1 VVFGLSLLLFA
12 YGWYTSRERPGVSG
26 VPDGYYHGFD
36 QSGYRS
42 EAQDLARWRLPAR
55 PEKYPF
61 GLGYPALAVPLL
73 WAGFTRD
80 PFAVPDALV
89 FAACVTLVVA
99 IGTRMRSVAFGL
111 GAGGLIALASPLLGL
126 MVYPWSNTVTALA
139 VLVAMAVTVTD
150 REPTWQT
157 GVAVGLAAALA
168 LASRYVDVV
177 FPLAILGFTAVRA
190 PRRWLKPV
198 AAAVVVVALVGMMIG
213 YTHQRVLGG
222 FFRTP
227 YLLHLDHGTSDQRLS
242 SYSLGRVPGAGW
254 ALFVTGRD
262 AGKRMPA
269 DPLLRLMPWVVLAP
283 AGPLL
288 LVRRRHPLLWPLLG
302 AAATS
307 VAGTVFYLSFRG
319 AAGFSLVFGSL
330 RYFGPWFGIWALLTA
345 YAAACFLDRFEGVD
359 HVGAAGPPAAR

>member
-12 YGWYTSRERPGVSG
+12 YGWYVTRERPGVSN

-42 EAQDLARWRLPAR
+42 EAQDLARWHLPKR

-80 PFAVPDALV
+80 PFAVPDALI

-99 IGTRMRSVAFGL
+99 IGGRMRSVAFGL
-111 GAGGLIALASPLLGL
+111 GAGGLVALASPLLGL

-139 VLVAMAVTVTD
+139 VLVAMAATITD
-150 REPTWQT
+150 RGPTWRT
-157 GVAVGLAAALA
+157 GVVVGLVSALA
-168 LASRYVDVV
+168 LAARYVDVV
-177 FPLAILGFTAVRA
+177 FPLAILGFTAVRD

-198 AAAVVVVALVGMMIG
+198 AAAAVVVVVAAAAIG

-222 FFRTP
+222 FLRTP
-227 YLLHLDHGTSDQRLS
+227 YVLHVDHGTSDQRLS
-242 SYSLGRVPGAGW
+242 SYSLRRVPGAGL

-269 DPLLRLMPWVVLAP
+269 DPLLRLMPWVVVAP
-283 AGPLL
+283 AGLL
-288 LVRRRHPLLWPLLG
+288 LLARRRHPLLWPLLG

-307 VAGTVFYLSFRG
+307 VLGTVFYLSFRG
-319 AAGFSLVFGSL
+319 AAGFSLALGSL

-345 YAAACFLDRFEGVD
+345 FAGACFLDGF
-359 HVGAAGPPAAR
+359 GAKRSPSAS